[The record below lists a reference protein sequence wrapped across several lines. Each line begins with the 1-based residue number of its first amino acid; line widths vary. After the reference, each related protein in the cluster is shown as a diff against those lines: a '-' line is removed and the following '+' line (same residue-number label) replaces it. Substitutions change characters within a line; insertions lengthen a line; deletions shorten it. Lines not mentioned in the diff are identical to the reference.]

1 MNLKEAFRYQNFL
14 TTMMANAVNSIT
26 SREHSLTTVRIHNR
40 NKVNP
45 DAENLEEIVKVDEFT
60 PNDTVI
66 RFMIALVDEREKLSS
81 AINEAKAKAPIDID
95 MSIEG
100 NKFRK
105 LFIDG
110 VKRMNTFTASKRAEQ
125 GRDYKFNAEGNQVSY
140 LYDIDVTTTESYNR
154 EYSKNIVREMVSK
167 SDEIST
173 MIDSVMINQEVDY
186 DPPFN
191 VNDDFEDVMKLF
203 CSADNNNN

>member
-1 MNLKEAFRYQNFL
+1 
-14 TTMMANAVNSIT
+14 
-26 SREHSLTTVRIHNR
+26 
-40 NKVNP
+40 
-45 DAENLEEIVKVDEFT
+45 
-60 PNDTVI
+60 
-66 RFMIALVDEREKLSS
+66 
-81 AINEAKAKAPIDID
+81 
-95 MSIEG
+95 
-100 NKFRK
+100 
-105 LFIDG
+105 
-110 VKRMNTFTASKRAEQ
+110 MNTFTASKRAEP